1 MRKAMQILGHLLTGI
16 VVGTLTAFLL
26 LVIIVIFKIHDQIM
40 KK

>member
-1 MRKAMQILGHLLTGI
+1 MQILGHLITGV

-26 LVIIVIFKIHDQIM
+26 LVIIVIFKIHYQIM

>member
-1 MRKAMQILGHLLTGI
+1 MQILGHLITGV

-26 LVIIVIFKIHDQIM
+26 LVIIIIFKIHDQIM